1 MQKKKSG
8 LYIEN
13 LLDNYVSGYP
23 VLICAA
29 LESIA
34 IGKIHKPTCYVF
46 LSFKI
51 IDAYKNVITVLGWI
65 YGKKCNS
72 FSKLKF

>member
-1 MQKKKSG
+1 MYAFLFGWSNNGNTSRYIFLLNAFQLKGNFSVSIYFKSG

-29 LESIA
+29 LESIS
-34 IGKIHKPTCYVF
+34 IGMYKDT
-46 LSFKI
+46 FK
-51 IDAYKNVITVLGWI
+51 Y
-65 YGKKCNS
+65 
-72 FSKLKF
+72 